1 MVYETLSAVTDQ
13 ITLSMDLQKELDKA
27 HNRQQAEKITR
38 YVGNDPARFASLI
51 KIYLQGPYRITQR
64 ASWPIGKCIERNP
77 KLAGPHLKT
86 LLDFLKKPGVHDA
99 VKRNTMRLLQ
109 HINIPKRNQ
118 DQVMTIC
125 FEYLQEPKL
134 AVAIK
139 AFAMTSLMKVIHDK
153 PELLQELRVIIED
166 ELPYAT
172 AAFRSRG
179 NKVLKQIQILS

>member
-1 MVYETLSAVTDQ
+1 VVYEALSAVIDQ
-13 ITLSMDLQKELDKA
+13 ITLSMDLQKELIKA
-27 HNRQQAEKITR
+27 HNKQQAEKITR
-38 YVGNDPARFASLI
+38 FIGSDPARFACLI

-64 ASWPIGKCIERNP
+64 ASWPIGKCIEKDP
-77 KLAGPHLKT
+77 ALVGPHLKP

-109 HINIPKRNQ
+109 YIDIPKRNQ

-139 AFAMTSLMKVIHDK
+139 VFSMTALMKIIHDK

-166 ELPYAT
+166 EFPYAT
-172 AAFRSRG
+172 AAYRSRG
-179 NKVLKQIQILS
+179 LKVLKQIQSLS